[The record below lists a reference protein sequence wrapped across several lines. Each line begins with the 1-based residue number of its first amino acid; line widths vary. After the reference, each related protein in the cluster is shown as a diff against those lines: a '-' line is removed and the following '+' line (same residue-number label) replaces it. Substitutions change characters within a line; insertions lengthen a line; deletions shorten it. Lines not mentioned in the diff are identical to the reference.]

1 MSAAFG
7 SGNTVGV
14 GPNTTTKIIHVLLK
28 IALPLLAVAYLLL
41 DVEFFASLSTKG
53 RTFTRGG
60 SRHIMCDVGVPE
72 FIVFV
77 DAGSTGLSLIHI

>member
-14 GPNTTTKIIHVLLK
+14 GEAKRGGAFLPNNTTNIVQNVLLK

-41 DVEFFASLSTKG
+41 DVEFFTSTPKG
-53 RTFTRGG
+53 GTLFTRGG
-60 SRHIMCDVGVPE
+60 SSRHIMCDVGVP
-72 FIVFV
+72 
-77 DAGSTGLSLIHI
+77 